1 METETMEMPTPTTKM
16 TVENTNNTENPREQ
30 DYKNAISEIETVLTK
45 YNVTLSAEV
54 TVTTNGNYPRV
65 FVTEIPTE
73 TAE

>member
-1 METETMEMPTPTTKM
+1 METETMEMPTPTTM

-65 FVTEIPTE
+65 FLTEVPTE
-73 TAE
+73 TEA

>member
-1 METETMEMPTPTTKM
+1 METETMEMPTPTTM
-16 TVENTNNTENPREQ
+16 TVENTNNTENTREQ

-65 FVTEIPTE
+65 FLTEVPTE
-73 TAE
+73 TEA

>member
-1 METETMEMPTPTTKM
+1 METETMEMPTPTTM

-45 YNVTLSAEV
+45 YNVTLSAEI

-65 FVTEIPTE
+65 FLTEVPTE
-73 TAE
+73 TEA

>member
-1 METETMEMPTPTTKM
+1 METEVLEMPTPTTM

-65 FVTEIPTE
+65 FLTEVPTE
-73 TAE
+73 TEA